1 MGTVGVGSSSSR
13 GARLGTGAVARIA
26 MALVETQPPGSS
38 PRLRVGIDRVSIDTA
53 ALAVESG
60 PDEVLV
66 AASWP
71 VDLG

>member
-1 MGTVGVGSSSSR
+1 
-13 GARLGTGAVARIA
+13 

-38 PRLRVGIDRVSIDTA
+38 PPRLRVGIDRVSIDTA

>member
-1 MGTVGVGSSSSR
+1 
-13 GARLGTGAVARIA
+13 

-38 PRLRVGIDRVSIDTA
+38 PPPRLRVGIDRVSIDTA